1 MALNMK
7 VVTIRAKTLRKGA
20 KESASKEG
28 ATIVENLGTRRPIVG
43 T

>member
-7 VVTIRAKTLRKGA
+7 SSNNWSKTLRKEV
-20 KESASKEG
+20 KESTSKEG
-28 ATIVENLGTRRPIVG
+28 ATIAENLGTRRLIVG